1 LPSKEVSFVK
11 IIELKP
17 GIKRVEITAK
27 VIEKSDPREVTTRF
41 GDTSRVATAVVQ
53 DDSGTIKLSLWNET
67 IDQVNVNDTV
77 KIENGYVTTFKG
89 ETQLN
94 VGRYGR
100 LSVVG

>member
-1 LPSKEVSFVK
+1 MK
-11 IIELKP
+11 IVELKP
-17 GIKRVEITAK
+17 GMRRVEITAK

-77 KIENGYVTTFKG
+77 KIENGYVTAFRG

>member
-1 LPSKEVSFVK
+1 MK

-17 GIKRVEITAK
+17 GMKRVEIIAK
-27 VIEKSDPREVTTRF
+27 VVEKSDPREVTTRF
-41 GDTSRVATAVVQ
+41 GDTSRVATAIVQ

-67 IDQVNVNDTV
+67 IDQVSVNDTV

>member
-1 LPSKEVSFVK
+1 MK

-17 GIKRVEITAK
+17 GMKRVEITAK

-94 VGRYGR
+94 VGRYGK

>member
-1 LPSKEVSFVK
+1 MK

-17 GIKRVEITAK
+17 GMKRVELTAK

-53 DDSGTIKLSLWNET
+53 DESGTIKLSLWNET
-67 IDQVNVNDTV
+67 IDQVNVNDMV

-94 VGRYGR
+94 VGRYGK
-100 LSVVG
+100 LSVVS

>member
-1 LPSKEVSFVK
+1 MK
-11 IIELKP
+11 IVELKP
-17 GIKRVEITAK
+17 GMKRVEVTAK
-27 VIEKSDPREVTTRF
+27 IIEKSDPREVTTRF

>member
-1 LPSKEVSFVK
+1 MK

-17 GIKRVEITAK
+17 GMKRVEITAR
-27 VIEKSDPREVTTRF
+27 VTEKSDPREVTTRF
-41 GDTSRVATAVVQ
+41 GDTSRVATAIVQ

>member
-1 LPSKEVSFVK
+1 MK

-17 GIKRVEITAK
+17 GMKRVEVTAK
-27 VIEKSDPREVTTRF
+27 IIEKSDPREVTTRF

>member
-1 LPSKEVSFVK
+1 MK
-11 IIELKP
+11 IIELKL
-17 GIKRVEITAK
+17 GMKRVEITAK
-27 VIEKSDPREVTTRF
+27 VIEKSDSREVTTRF

>member
-1 LPSKEVSFVK
+1 MK

-17 GIKRVEITAK
+17 GIKRVEITAR
-27 VIEKSDPREVTTRF
+27 VTEKSDPREVTTRF
-41 GDTSRVATAVVQ
+41 GDTSRVATAIVQ